1 MAKHWARVGID
12 EDSTVSSAAMIALLD
27 HLRVGPP
34 ALAALRFITHLVP
47 VEYISL
53 VAYAGGGAP
62 TQLEGHARS
71 SQVQD
76 TTARCF
82 SLYRFAFFREDEVTA
97 LAGELASLSEKA
109 PRVDM
114 FHYRQRDIPNRD
126 WRNEIFVRERLA
138 GRVSLVFAG
147 AGHRAYALNLYRH
160 TAAGEFESDELDRLR
175 AVAPIVRAVL
185 QPRLDS
191 KSRTPD
197 ANRVTT
203 ASIRLGQQ
211 SDRLSKRELEVA
223 ARIAAG
229 LSTDGIA
236 QDLGIAT
243 STVLTLRKRAYAKLN
258 VHSRMTLAWGLDI
271 GDSPSQSLG
280 TDAHCDDS

>member
-12 EDSTVSSAAMIALLD
+12 EAGTVSSAATIALLD
-27 HLRVGPP
+27 QLRVGPP
-34 ALAALRFITHLVP
+34 GLAALRFISHLVP

-53 VAYAGGGAP
+53 VEYAGGGAP

-82 SLYRFAFFREDEVTA
+82 SLYRFAFFRDDEVTG

-126 WRNEIFVRERLA
+126 WRSEIFMRERLA

-147 AGHRAYALNLYRH
+147 TGHRAYALNLYRH
-160 TAAGEFESDELDRLR
+160 TAAGEFESGELDRLR
-175 AVAPIVRAVL
+175 TVAPLVRAAL
-185 QPRLDS
+185 QPRLDA
-191 KSRTPD
+191 KSRPLD
-197 ANRVTT
+197 ADRVAT
-203 ASIRLGQQ
+203 ASIRLGQR

-229 LSTDGIA
+229 LSTDAIA
-236 QDLGIAT
+236 EDLGIAP

-271 GDSPSQSLG
+271 GNSPS
-280 TDAHCDDS
+280 